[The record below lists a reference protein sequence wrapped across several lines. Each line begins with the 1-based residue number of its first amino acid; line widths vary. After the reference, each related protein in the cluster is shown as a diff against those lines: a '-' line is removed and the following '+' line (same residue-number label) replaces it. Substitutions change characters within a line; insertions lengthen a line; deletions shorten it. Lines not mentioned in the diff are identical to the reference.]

1 MLAFG
6 AMSLAAADRLSV
18 EGNALFQQHDYASA
32 AERFER
38 ATALYPQHHLAWKGL
53 GHSLLCLARPVE
65 AARAFDRAV
74 GLRPDSATALW
85 GGALAH
91 ADLGHKPIAQNYLR
105 RVLVLQPTW
114 IELARSVPVLAQFL
128 QTATYASELLR
139 VALGHPSVR
148 TFHHATD
155 AGRAVEVARFADEPA
170 NGLITYASIGLSN
183 VAWADSRPRLEIL
196 MAALHDAS
204 ALPQIV
210 ANAAFHVMDSGF
222 YPTPGSVVRDLVAV
236 SRAGELSSRLP
247 HLFFT
252 VPRRWGLRLP
262 LDEGPPA
269 ITVTAAIP
277 ISEREYQ
284 AWKERPTELGQHLAT
299 VDTTDFQRP
308 DCV

>member
-1 MLAFG
+1 
-6 AMSLAAADRLSV
+6 MSLAAADRLSG
-18 EGNALFQQHDYASA
+18 EGNALFQQHDYAGA

-53 GHSLLCLARPVE
+53 GHSLLCLSRPTE

-114 IELARSVPVLAQFL
+114 IELARSVPALAQFL

-148 TFHHATD
+148 SFRHTTD
-155 AGRAVEVARFADEPA
+155 AARLVEVARFADEPA
-170 NGLITYASIGLSN
+170 AGLITYASVGLSN
-183 VAWADSRPRLEIL
+183 LEWPDARPRLEIL
-196 MAALHDAS
+196 LACLHDSPAV
-204 ALPQIV
+204 PQIV
-210 ANAAFHVMDSGF
+210 AGAAFHVMDSGF
-222 YPTPGSVVRDLVAV
+222 YPTPGSVVRDLVGL
-236 SRAGELSSRLP
+236 SRAGDLSYRLP
-247 HLFFT
+247 HLFFN

-277 ISEREYQ
+277 ISEREYRF
-284 AWKERPTELGQHLAT
+284 WKDGGDDLALRLAT
-299 VDTTDFQRP
+299 VDTTDFTRP
-308 DCV
+308 DCI